1 LCLRCVQIGLVR
13 ACVCE
18 RLFGCNAACRWS
30 RCSKHNQVSKYS
42 SRRAR
47 RAGAQIRFA
56 CHIRSHLRYHSRPAL
71 LSDPDSLGFML
82 YSCFSPAIN
91 FFLLIMTPRSTQEP
105 LVADKLALMLVPTA
119 ANQDLYLFGVRLIG
133 SQRGVQLQQQYYY
146 KQRLR
151 KMATICLNRHFDS
164 DTLCMMT
171 I

>member
-1 LCLRCVQIGLVR
+1 VFKSVLFVLVFASDFLVVMLRAVGRAVRNTTKFRSILLEGHEEPELRFDLRATYVAISVITPDRRFCQTPTVWVLCFIP
-13 ACVCE
+13 A
-18 RLFGCNAACRWS
+18 
-30 RCSKHNQVSKYS
+30 
-42 SRRAR
+42 
-47 RAGAQIRFA
+47 
-56 CHIRSHLRYHSRPAL
+56 SHQQS
-71 LSDPDSLGFML
+71 
-82 YSCFSPAIN
+82 I

-133 SQRGVQLQQQYYY
+133 SQRGDQLQQQYYY

-151 KMATICLNRHFDS
+151 KMATTCLNRHFDS